1 MNTLL
6 TIISLT
12 ATTADAGFDWV
23 RAIIIALGVGLM
35 AAFITAMSLKGQ
47 LTSVY
52 KNDSAA
58 DYTKSG
64 SFKVETRKDTFLYSK
79 TEKEP
84 KPQSNSNNGQ

>member
-1 MNTLL
+1 MNTIITIVYL
-6 TIISLT
+6 TG
-12 ATTADAGFDWV
+12 APTTDFDWV
-23 RAIIIALGVGLM
+23 KAIIIALAIGLL

-64 SFKVETRKDTFLYSK
+64 SFKVETKRDTFLYSK
-79 TEKEP
+79 TEKEA
-84 KPQSNSNNGQ
+84 KPQSNSNNG

>member
-1 MNTLL
+1 MD
-6 TIISLT
+6 TIITIVSLT
-12 ATTADAGFDWV
+12 GAPTTDFDWV
-23 RAIIIALGVGLM
+23 KAIIIALAIGLL

-64 SFKVETRKDTFLYSK
+64 SFKVETKRDTFLYSK
-79 TEKEP
+79 TEKEA
-84 KPQSNSNNGQ
+84 KPQSNSNNG

>member
-12 ATTADAGFDWV
+12 ATTDAGFDWV
-23 RAIIIALGVGLM
+23 KAIVIALGVGLM

-64 SFKVETRKDTFLYSK
+64 SFKVETKRDTFLYSK
-79 TEKEP
+79 TEKEA
-84 KPQSNSNNGQ
+84 KPQNNSNNG

>member
-1 MNTLL
+1 MNTLF
-6 TIISLT
+6 TVVSLT
-12 ATTADAGFDWV
+12 SASTTDFDWV
-23 RAIIIALGVGLM
+23 KAIAMALLIGLLF
-35 AAFITAMSLKGQ
+35 AFITAMGLKGQ

-64 SFKVETRKDTFLYSK
+64 SFKLETKRDTFLYSK

-84 KPQSNSNNGQ
+84 KPQSNNNNG

>member
-6 TIISLT
+6 TIVSLT
-12 ATTADAGFDWV
+12 ATTDAGFDWV
-23 RAIIIALGVGLM
+23 KAIVIALGVGLM

-64 SFKVETRKDTFLYSK
+64 SFKVETKRDTFLYSK
-79 TEKEP
+79 TEKEA
-84 KPQSNSNNGQ
+84 KPQNSSNNG

>member
-1 MNTLL
+1 MNTIL
-6 TIISLT
+6 TIVSLT
-12 ATTADAGFDWV
+12 GTPTSDFDWV
-23 RAIIIALGVGLM
+23 TAIIIALSIGLL

-64 SFKVETRKDTFLYSK
+64 SFKLETKRDTFLYSK
-79 TEKEP
+79 TEKEA
-84 KPQSNSNNGQ
+84 KPQSNSNNG